1 MTETVAFNILACIL
15 GLVLGSF
22 YNVCIHRGITGESVV
37 NPPRSKCPDCGH
49 LLSWWE
55 NIPLVSYLILRGR
68 CHNCKQGISLRYP
81 LVEALSGAIALAL
94 ALKFGPGAK
103 WAVYMAFSGLLIVL
117 GFIDLAT
124 MFLPLY
130 PMLVGAGAALICAP
144 LFLGIPLVDAALAA
158 GAGAGCFWAVR
169 AAYKRLRG
177 IEGLGEGDIWLMLL
191 IGPLVGLDQ
200 LPFIIIFSGLGLV
213 ATSVFFLRGGAGPEG
228 DETAVEDTTA
238 GTIAT
243 KEATTGPGGDEDAE
257 QEDEERGP
265 LQTPIPYG
273 PFLCAAAIAAVLVG
287 QDVLHWYLGLMR

>member
-1 MTETVAFNILACIL
+1 MNETVAFNILACIL

-37 NPPRSKCPDCGH
+37 NPPRSKCPNCGH
-49 LLSWWE
+49 FLSWWE
-55 NIPLVSYLILRGR
+55 NIPLLSYLILRGR
-68 CHNCKQGISLRYP
+68 CHSCKQGISIRYP
-81 LVEALSGAIALAL
+81 VVEALSGAIALAL
-94 ALKFGPGAK
+94 SLKFGPGAK

-130 PMLVGAGAALICAP
+130 PMLIGAGAALICAP
-144 LFLGIPLVDAALAA
+144 LFLGIPLLDAGLAA
-158 GAGAGCFWAVR
+158 GTGAGCFWAVR

-200 LPFIIIFSGLGLV
+200 LPFVIIVSGLGLV
-213 ATSVFFLRGGAGPEG
+213 ATSVFFLRGGNESAAEVTAPEETPSEQG
-228 DETAVEDTTA
+228 DN
-238 GTIAT
+238 G
-243 KEATTGPGGDEDAE
+243 
-257 QEDEERGP
+257 EDEERGA

-287 QDVLHWYLGLMR
+287 REVLHWYTGLMR